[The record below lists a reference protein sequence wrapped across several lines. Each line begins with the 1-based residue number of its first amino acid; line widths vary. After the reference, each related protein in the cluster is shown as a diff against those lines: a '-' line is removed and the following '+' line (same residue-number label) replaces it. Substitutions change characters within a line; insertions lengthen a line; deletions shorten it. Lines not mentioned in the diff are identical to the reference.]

1 VPRAIGLVGGL
12 GVGATVHYYEELA
25 AVIATSDERL
35 DLTISHADLRYV
47 LGLVEARAIDDLAA
61 YLADHIDRLSK
72 AGARLAAIPAVAPH
86 ICAAQLKR
94 RIGVPLIDL
103 IDCVREELAGSC
115 AKRLAILGTRF
126 VVESDMYGGLTE
138 YEVVRPDPAAIE
150 FVHANYMRIA
160 STGSIHGADVQG
172 IRQVAQGL
180 VRDRGVEAA
189 VLAGTELS
197 LAFGG
202 ADQGFPALDCARVH
216 IDAIA
221 AASMR

>member
-1 VPRAIGLVGGL
+1 VPRAIGIVGGL
-12 GVGATVHYYEELA
+12 GVGATVHYYEKLA
-25 AVIATSDERL
+25 VAFATRGERP
-35 DLTISHADLRYV
+35 DLTISHADLGHV
-47 LGLVEARAIDDLAA
+47 LGLIEAKAIDDLAA
-61 YLADHIDRLSK
+61 YMAVHIDRLSK

-86 ICAAQLKR
+86 ICAAQLKH

-103 IDCVREELAGSC
+103 IDCVREELADRG

-138 YEVVRPDPAAIE
+138 YEVVRPDPAAIK

-160 STGSIHGADVQG
+160 STGTIHGADVEG
-172 IRQVAQGL
+172 IRRVAQGL
-180 VRDRGVEAA
+180 VRDRGVDAV

-221 AASMR
+221 AASMQ